1 VVVRPQAKDFPGSQL
16 KRAELQ
22 LAKKLKRT
30 ADEAFSL
37 DTVLKA
43 LSEMSEGSGTN
54 VGKGVRLQMKRTLTS
69 L

>member
-1 VVVRPQAKDFPGSQL
+1 VVVRPQAKDLSGSQL

-22 LAKKLKRT
+22 LAKKLNRI

-37 DTVLKA
+37 YTVLKA
-43 LSEMSEGSGTN
+43 LSEISDGSGIN